1 MPKDNK
7 RRKAPPTIS
16 QEEFAAAQAEQRAKT
31 ARTVQAMES
40 GMREH
45 NQKIAEETV
54 QLQKRNDNLTKAL
67 GTQSKRKESVRPSE
81 TLEEKYARFAEE
93 TVQPQK
99 RNDNLTKA
107 LRTQSKRKESVRPSE
122 TLEEKYERFIKISD
136 TAIQSRQALIDKL
149 DARYGHRT
157 PQRSASVKRGTQH
170 SSTTKQAMADIA
182 TDRERRLQWS
192 KRINS
197 SVSRAPSPRSTMAI
211 QTEPKPVEEEM
222 FPPSFFQGSRSEDI
236 PYLKEIWKRAPEDE
250 REEAVRLY
258 KRTNSLYANDTDRG
272 AMKDMFYKV
281 FVKNQNVHPPISL
294 LRPLRDSDLGDMTN
308 VFRRAQARIAE
319 QSKELPAFLRDHI
332 GDGLFRDRLTKVW
345 YAVPKQD
352 REVVGSYLSFQP
364 EALEAAERKF
374 INGENVKMPDPYEGS
389 WGNSSK
395 FIAAWNRPRPAPE
408 PAKPKVPQPSFEER
422 VQAEV
427 DKRMA
432 EHFGRQFEQH
442 REDFAQR
449 LKDFDSKNS
458 KLVKQ
463 NQRIER
469 EINEQK
475 LLFGKQLAD
484 AESIQSQASARADRL
499 ERSLKKRKE
508 SAKRRQDEI
517 SDIRTR
523 MDNTERRRKEST
535 KRRQDEISELRKG
548 IDDRFDSQ
556 SEEVSSLR
564 RRMDNTELRRKESTK
579 RRQDE
584 ISEIRTRMDNAD
596 QQTSKRQRRLE
607 QSLGKQADEVASLRS
622 RMDDHDRQ
630 READRK
636 ESERRIEEQKNLTR
650 RRVAVN
656 AALGDLHFVDVN
668 NPGMQIEIGNAMMRG
683 SRKRFVRDIRG
694 QRRLIPS
701 SERNSTDVSD
711 IFLSLLNSQKKP
723 K

>member
-67 GTQSKRKESVRPSE
+67 G
-81 TLEEKYARFAEE
+81 
-93 TVQPQK
+93 
-99 RNDNLTKA
+99 
-107 LRTQSKRKESVRPSE
+107 TQSKRKESVRPSE